1 MERKSAFLTQA
12 DRHQPQRVGNGFF
25 YAPPCRNFH
34 KGYGIRSPDKIGI
47 QSNMPTTSNLD
58 YNNTIMKTITYLLIL
73 GITIVATISIGLA
86 QEPTESPELDSKLYE
101 FHFQKGKEYN
111 DDGNR
116 ALARQHFLMTIYL
129 HPDHAGASYQL
140 GLLAYSDNNYSAA
153 ISFLERASVE
163 MSNKIELY
171 YWLGG
176 AYWKKSLAEG
186 AIKNYRKAVTL
197 DPQHEHPFSLYAL
210 ENLAEVYTRTERLQE
225 SMEAYQA
232 ALKRETRDT
241 WIAKIKDQIAELH
254 LTMGT
259 YQDDGNTRY
268 NEKGEAIGGIGDGG
282 MRTNRYFEIARHT
295 TDPVK
300 EAIYYQKSI
309 EADPGMYQSYFN
321 LGWALTRQRKYAE
334 AVPAFIRSDEVW
346 RQDRGWNPEA
356 PPKID
361 AHAFLALCYVEL
373 GEPEKA
379 LDYAEIALDFAPN
392 YYYGLLYK
400 ARALTKLDRPQE
412 GISILEGLVDTNPD
426 EAETLYALYE
436 GYRAALEPKLALAA
450 LHQAVRAQVDKQQK
464 TRWEKEINV
473 LKEK

>member
-1 MERKSAFLTQA
+1 M
-12 DRHQPQRVGNGFF
+12 
-25 YAPPCRNFH
+25 
-34 KGYGIRSPDKIGI
+34 
-47 QSNMPTTSNLD
+47 
-58 YNNTIMKTITYLLIL
+58 NTIKYLLIL
-73 GITIVATISIGLA
+73 ATTTAATISIGLA
-86 QEPTESPELDSKLYE
+86 QEPTESPELGSKLYE
-101 FHFQKGKEYN
+101 LHFQKGSAHN
-111 DDGNR
+111 DNGDR
-116 ALARQHFLMTIYL
+116 ALARKHFLMTIYL
-129 HPDHAGASYQL
+129 HPDHAGANYQL
-140 GLLAYSDNNYSAA
+140 GLIAYRDNNYSAA

-163 MSNKIELY
+163 MSDNIELY

-176 AYWKKSLAEG
+176 AYWKKSRAAG
-186 AIKNYRKAVTL
+186 AIESYRKAVAL
-197 DPQHEHPFSLYAL
+197 DPQYENLFSLYAL

-232 ALKRETRDT
+232 ALKRETRGG
-241 WIAKIKDQIAELH
+241 WISKIKNQIAELH

-268 NEKGEAIGGIGDGG
+268 NEKGEAIGGIGDGD

-321 LGWALTRQRKYAE
+321 LGWALTRQQKYAE

-346 RQDRGWNPEA
+346 RQNQGWNLEA
-356 PPKID
+356 TPKID

-379 LDYAEIALDFAPN
+379 LDLAEIALGSAPN
-392 YYYGLLYK
+392 YYYGLLYE
-400 ARALTKLDRPQE
+400 ARALTKLDRPRE
-412 GISILEGLVDTNPD
+412 AILILEGLVDTKPD
-426 EAETLYALYE
+426 EAEVLYALYE

-450 LHQAVRAQVDKQQK
+450 LHQAVRAQVDSQQK
-464 TRWEKEINV
+464 TRWEREINV
-473 LKEK
+473 LKGK